1 MGFFGFWRIAG
12 SDSGTG
18 VSSEVVGTGVG
29 SCRVDIAVAGCWIRV
44 HGGRLLGCNRAAGG
58 VGEERNPQQSPTPPN
73 GESKAWSGHL
83 IPVWVVR
90 RSLRPR
96 AGGRW
101 LEPHPK
107 PSSSNDIQLAW
118 PSGQRHISHAHA
130 HTHSLASPADSTQ
143 VSSQASG
150 RHTSPLGP
158 TVPCPSFRLT
168 HPSTHLAGRPYGSAA
183 ALSRAKEV
191 EDTPAPDVQDA
202 RSTAQGP
209 SSLALP
215 STPPAPSSSSSQ
227 PSNGAS
233 EVPQRS
239 EAERSDSTSYPDD
252 FVVGRNTHRTQ
263 SLISSPIDHSRP
275 ASAPSSSSSL
285 PPSQP
290 TPTSQSTLPDRDYLQ
305 LRHISTLKKEH
316 TRIRRKLEALGVQMP
331 TETSSAR
338 TTTAFA
344 EGRRHGTDRS
354 GSIGTPAALPQ
365 THSPRSDST
374 PNKDS
379 STSSSQA
386 GPSKPFSSLS
396 QPRLPPPSTPHPPP
410 PPSPPPARSISS
422 DLRFPTTTTPRPSLT
437 SSHERPSSVPADDL
451 ARPSSQP
458 PNPDPP
464 VLAQAQVKKKLS
476 QPDPTF
482 ELLSKVQELLG
493 AYLSGGGVRP
503 VGGASDVGSE
513 VESGQANGREEVLIR
528 LKDRGTVM
536 REGTG
541 VVGPGQGRT
550 DAGQATVP
558 THLTD
563 LPPRKTDDSSI
574 HVNAVGGSQ
583 GHKGFWRAIRWIEE
597 NGAGVTGTCPQ
608 VFWDV
613 VLR

>member
-1 MGFFGFWRIAG
+1 MQ
-12 SDSGTG
+12 
-18 VSSEVVGTGVG
+18 
-29 SCRVDIAVAGCWIRV
+29 
-44 HGGRLLGCNRAAGG
+44 GGRLLGCIRAAGG
-58 VGEERNPQQSPTPPN
+58 VGGRRKPRRTLTSPN
-73 GESKAWSGHL
+73 GESKAWPGCL

-107 PSSSNDIQLAW
+107 PSPSNDIQLAW
-118 PSGQRHISHAHA
+118 PSGQRHTSHAHA
-130 HTHSLASPADSTQ
+130 HTHALASPADSTQ

-150 RHTSPLGP
+150 RHTSPLRP
-158 TVPCPSFRLT
+158 TAPCPSLRLT
-168 HPSTHLAGRPYGSAA
+168 HASTHLAGRPYGSAA
-183 ALSRAKEV
+183 ALSRAKEI

-227 PSNGAS
+227 LSSGAS

-239 EAERSDSTSYPDD
+239 EAEISDSTSYPDD
-252 FVVGRNTHRTQ
+252 FVAGRNTHRTQ
-263 SLISSPIDHSRP
+263 SLISSPSDHSRP

-285 PPSQP
+285 PPQQP
-290 TPTSQSTLPDRDYLQ
+290 TPTSQSTLSDRDHLQ

-331 TETSSAR
+331 RETSSAR
-338 TTTAFA
+338 TTTALA
-344 EGRRHGTDRS
+344 DRRHGADRS
-354 GSIGTPAALPQ
+354 GSIGTPAALPR
-365 THSPRSDST
+365 THSSRSDST
-374 PNKDS
+374 PNNNN
-379 STSSSQA
+379 STSSSEA
-386 GPSKPFSSLS
+386 EPSNPFSSLS
-396 QPRLPPPSTPHPPP
+396 QPRLPPTSTPHPPP
-410 PPSPPPARSISS
+410 PPPPLPARSTSS
-422 DLRFPTTTTPRPSLT
+422 TLRFPTPATPKPSLT
-437 SSHERPSSVPADDL
+437 FSHERPSSVPADDL
-451 ARPSSQP
+451 ARPSSKP
-458 PNPDPP
+458 LNPNPP
-464 VLAQAQVKKKLS
+464 VLAQAQVKKKFS

-482 ELLSKVQELLG
+482 ELLSKIQELLG

-503 VGGASDVGSE
+503 VGGASEAGSE
-513 VESGQANGREEVLIR
+513 VESGQANGREEILSR
-528 LKDRGTVM
+528 WKDGGAVM
-536 REGTG
+536 REGMG
-541 VVGPGQGRT
+541 VVGPGQGRM

-558 THLTD
+558 TRLTD

-583 GHKGFWRAIRWIEE
+583 GPKEFWRAIRWIEE